1 MSTFF
6 SSLTTTISAPSPAS
20 TAQSNKTTPPTSI
33 INHSHSINP
42 TSCQAMFQGMSIL
55 EGSNNNNNATPQSV
69 TITRKIDSTS
79 SSTSSTSFESANSI
93 SKSASSSSDGFAS
106 SMPLKKVTSGTSYND
121 SNSDQGSS
129 VSGKVDSLLT
139 SEVSSSSINQNGVFN
154 SKNDDLDDDVELIE
168 DKNSSNS
175 SSPKTLNKTRKAH
188 HHAHAGYAPKNS
200 TVKHC
205 GDSSSDDDENM
216 QDAKEA
222 CSAPCHHKCKIGV
235 QCNRHGAKI
244 LAKLKRKAE
253 KQAQQQRLQEH
264 ALKKQQQYH
273 HSLNHQN
280 GQNNQ
285 TSQNGQNNQNHQNT
299 NITSSS
305 NSSTNQHAYHH
316 QQQLS
321 SYNPH
326 LSALKSGPGKPPPI
340 KSVVPP
346 SVPKNQQNGHEAL
359 KELMFIDTC
368 NSLPGTRKQSFF
380 KRYKLYSVIGIGGGG
395 TVYAG
400 RRVEDNTPIAVK
412 RVMRTKVK
420 RWEKTRDGRTVPQE
434 IALMIRS
441 NGHIGVCGLFDWFE
455 TVDSFLLV
463 LERPESSIDLFDY
476 IRECGPLSEDVSRH
490 IILHVINGIQHLY
503 NCGIVHR
510 DIKDENV
517 VLDRNNGVC
526 KLIDF
531 GCGTNFKEGVYTE
544 FSGTAEFYPPE
555 WFSQRRYWA
564 MSATIWSLGV
574 LLFDMLQGEI
584 PFKNSDRIL
593 ENRPLFKEPISPGAR
608 NLVRWMLSNDH
619 RKRPSLIQILEH
631 SWMKEYIQG
640 KGMSGVSNF

>member
-1 MSTFF
+1 
-6 SSLTTTISAPSPAS
+6 
-20 TAQSNKTTPPTSI
+20 
-33 INHSHSINP
+33 
-42 TSCQAMFQGMSIL
+42 
-55 EGSNNNNNATPQSV
+55 
-69 TITRKIDSTS
+69 
-79 SSTSSTSFESANSI
+79 
-93 SKSASSSSDGFAS
+93 
-106 SMPLKKVTSGTSYND
+106 
-121 SNSDQGSS
+121 
-129 VSGKVDSLLT
+129 
-139 SEVSSSSINQNGVFN
+139 
-154 SKNDDLDDDVELIE
+154 
-168 DKNSSNS
+168 
-175 SSPKTLNKTRKAH
+175 
-188 HHAHAGYAPKNS
+188 
-200 TVKHC
+200 
-205 GDSSSDDDENM
+205 
-216 QDAKEA
+216 
-222 CSAPCHHKCKIGV
+222 
-235 QCNRHGAKI
+235 
-244 LAKLKRKAE
+244 
-253 KQAQQQRLQEH
+253 
-264 ALKKQQQYH
+264 
-273 HSLNHQN
+273 
-280 GQNNQ
+280 
-285 TSQNGQNNQNHQNT
+285 
-299 NITSSS
+299 
-305 NSSTNQHAYHH
+305 
-316 QQQLS
+316 
-321 SYNPH
+321 
-326 LSALKSGPGKPPPI
+326 
-340 KSVVPP
+340 
-346 SVPKNQQNGHEAL
+346 
-359 KELMFIDTC
+359 MFIDTC
-368 NSLPGTRKQSFF
+368 NSVPGTRKQSFF
-380 KRYKLYSVIGIGGGG
+380 KRYKLFSVIGIGGGG

-441 NGHIGVCGLFDWFE
+441 NGHIGVCGLYDWFE

-476 IRECGPLSEDVSRH
+476 IRECGPLSEDIARH

-517 VLDRNNGVC
+517 VLDRNSGVC

-531 GCGTNFKEGVYTE
+531 GCGTNYKEGVYTE

-631 SWMKEYIQG
+631 SWMKEYIRT
-640 KGMSGVSNF
+640 KGMAHITNY

>member
-1 MSTFF
+1 
-6 SSLTTTISAPSPAS
+6 
-20 TAQSNKTTPPTSI
+20 
-33 INHSHSINP
+33 
-42 TSCQAMFQGMSIL
+42 MSIL
-55 EGSNNNNNATPQSV
+55 EASNNPAPQSV

-106 SMPLKKVTSGTSYND
+106 SMPLKKVTSYND

-129 VSGKVDSLLT
+129 LSGKVDSLLT
-139 SEVSSSSINQNGVFN
+139 SEVSSSSINQNGLFN
-154 SKNDDLDDDVELIE
+154 AKNDDLDDDVELIE
-168 DKNSSNS
+168 DKNSSNT
-175 SSPKTLNKTRKAH
+175 SSPKTLNKSRKAH
-188 HHAHAGYAPKNS
+188 NHAGYAPKG
-200 TVKHC
+200 TVNLKLNC
-205 GDSSSDDDENM
+205 DSSSDDDENM
-216 QDAKEA
+216 QDVKEA
-222 CSAPCHHKCKIGV
+222 CAAPCHHKCKIGV

-264 ALKKQQQYH
+264 ALKKQQQYQ
-273 HSLNHQN
+273 HSLNQN
-280 GQNNQ
+280 KQITQNN
-285 TSQNGQNNQNHQNT
+285 QNNQNHNQNAT
-299 NITSSS
+299 IQN
-305 NSSTNQHAYHH
+305 STNQHAYHH
-316 QQQLS
+316 QQHLS

-400 RRVEDNTPIAVK
+400 RRVEDNVPIAVK

-441 NGHIGVCGLFDWFE
+441 NGHIGVCGLYDWFE

-490 IILHVINGIQHLY
+490 IILHVINGIQHLH